1 MKTYKQLL
9 FEIGV
14 NPFIIAGAPA
24 WTESLSTM
32 LFDLQGGGLKNI
44 MIPLSP
50 AIMRRIWPKPVRTT
64 VFHLTD
70 FTGLG
75 KLKGMQGGKRSISAF
90 FNIDPIV
97 IQTGIKSEGGY
108 IIEMDADILIA
119 SQDDLS
125 SQPDK
130 TGRRW
135 VSLSSLINKPTD
147 SDPGL
152 GGGRSLKGMES
163 DIGRLLVKILKK
175 NGEDVDETERDN
187 IIGLLWSDL
196 GNKTGGKALSLII
209 KDYID
214 GMEGVMKKYSKQL
227 QSVLLDYAKKKIQE
241 PDEDSGDTPEW
252 DEVVV
257 NNFKIQRIHVTPEFS
272 LDFEGDKDIYGF
284 PFELYHETEEM
295 VDYINRKVQ
304 PVKI

>member
-1 MKTYKQLL
+1 MKSFKRYLT
-9 FEIGV
+9 EIGV
-14 NPFIIAGAPA
+14 NPFKIVGAPA
-24 WTESLSTM
+24 WTESLSTL
-32 LFDLQGGGLKNI
+32 LFDISTEGMKGI

-90 FNIDPIV
+90 FNIDDIV

-135 VSLSSLINKPTD
+135 VTFQSLTNSPTD
-147 SDPGL
+147 PMPGL
-152 GGGRSLKGMES
+152 GGGRKLIGMKK
-163 DIGRLLVKILKK
+163 DIENMLWGIIKTHAEYPELDWSIDKAWMELR
-175 NGEDVDETERDN
+175 TERVKD
-187 IIGLLWSDL
+187 
-196 GNKTGGKALSLII
+196 GKIMSLII
-209 KDYID
+209 RDYLD
-214 GMEGVMKKYSKQL
+214 GMEGVMKKNSRIL
-227 QSVLLDYAKKKIQE
+227 GNLLTAYTKKRIQ
-241 PDEDSGDTPEW
+241 DEDPDSGDRPYW
-252 DEVVV
+252 DELVV
-257 NNFKIQRIHVTPEFS
+257 NNFKIKMVHISPLYGELYQDE
-272 LDFEGDKDIYGF
+272 EDIDGF
-284 PFELYHETEEM
+284 PFKLYDDVGDMT
-295 VDYINRKVQ
+295 DYIDRKIQ
-304 PVKI
+304 RVKL

>member
-1 MKTYKQLL
+1 MKSFKQYIA
-9 FEIGV
+9 EIGV
-14 NPFIIAGAPA
+14 DPFKIAGKPA

-32 LFDLQGGGLKNI
+32 LFDLPRAGLKDVK
-44 MIPLSP
+44 IPLSP

-70 FTGLG
+70 YDGLG

-90 FNIDPIV
+90 FNIDPMV

-135 VSLSSLINKPTD
+135 VTLSTLMTSPTD
-147 SDPGL
+147 PDPGL
-152 GGGRSLKGMES
+152 GGGAKLRGMEK
-163 DIGRLLVKILKK
+163 DIKTLLTKIVKK
-175 NGEDVDETERDN
+175 NAEGAAMSGTTHELNTM
-187 IIGLLWSDL
+187 WSAL
-196 GNKTGGKALSLII
+196 GKTTNGKEKSLII

-214 GMEGVMKKYSKQL
+214 GMEVIMKKNSR
-227 QSVLLDYAKKKIQE
+227 VLGTLLTAYTKKRIQD
-241 PDEDSGDTPEW
+241 PDPDSGDKPMW
-252 DEVVV
+252 DELVV
-257 NNFKIQRIHVTPEFS
+257 NKFKIKMVHVSPEFGP
-272 LDFEGDKDIYGF
+272 DFEDDEDIDGF
-284 PFELYHETEEM
+284 PFKLYQDVGDMT
-295 VDYINRKVQ
+295 DYIDRKIQKVNL
-304 PVKI
+304 

>member
-14 NPFIIAGAPA
+14 DPFKIPGKPA

-32 LFDLQGGGLKNI
+32 LSDLQGEGLKNV

-50 AIMRRIWPKPVRTT
+50 AIMKRIWPKPVRTT

-90 FNIDPIV
+90 FNMDAMV
-97 IQTGIKSEGGY
+97 IQDGIKSEGGY

-135 VSLSSLINKPTD
+135 VTFQSLVNKPTD
-147 SDPGL
+147 PMPGL
-152 GGGRSLKGMES
+152 GGGSKLRGMER
-163 DIGRLLVKILKK
+163 DIEKMLWKIIKTHSAYPNQTPSEVEIAWTEL
-175 NGEDVDETERDN
+175 GDERQN
-187 IIGLLWSDL
+187 YKQIL
-196 GNKTGGKALSLII
+196 GLII
-209 KDYID
+209 KDYLD
-214 GMEGVMKKYSKQL
+214 GMEAVMKKNSR
-227 QSVLLDYAKKKIQE
+227 VLGNLLTAYTKKRIAE
-241 PDEDSGDTPEW
+241 PDPDSGERPMW
-252 DEVVV
+252 DELVV
-257 NNFKIQRIHVTPEFS
+257 NNFTIKMVHVSPEFSPDFEDDEDIDGFPFKLYDDVGDMTDYIDRKIQR
-272 LDFEGDKDIYGF
+272 
-284 PFELYHETEEM
+284 
-295 VDYINRKVQ
+295 
-304 PVKI
+304 VKL

>member
-1 MKTYKQLL
+1 MKTYQQLL

-14 NPFIIAGAPA
+14 NPFIIAGKPA

-32 LFDLQGGGLKNI
+32 LFDLPRAGFKDI
-44 MIPLSP
+44 KIPLSP

-70 FTGLG
+70 FDGLG

-90 FNIDPIV
+90 FNIDPII
-97 IQTGIKSEGGY
+97 IQSGIKSEGGY

-175 NGEDVDETERDN
+175 NGEDVDETDRDN

-209 KDYID
+209 KDYLD
-214 GMEGVMKKYSKQL
+214 GMEGVMKKHSK
-227 QSVLLDYAKKKIQE
+227 VLGNLLTAYTKKRIQE
-241 PDEDSGDTPEW
+241 PDPDSGDKPMW
-252 DEVVV
+252 DELVV
-257 NNFKIQRIHVTPEFS
+257 NNFKIKMVHISPEFGP
-272 LDFEGDKDIYGF
+272 DFEDDEDIDGF
-284 PFELYHETEEM
+284 PFKLYYDVGDMT
-295 VDYINRKVQ
+295 DYIDRKIQ
-304 PVKI
+304 KVKL